1 MKLPDKFTAYLVKYD
16 VPDSEG
22 NIYKKGCF
30 TENAMMDIQ
39 ASGKIISFDMKPDGI
54 VVTMPMPKIEFRN
67 KEIEIIGEISN
78 SFSKDQVSTT
88 FGESSN
94 SFVKQ

>member
-1 MKLPDKFTAYLVKYD
+1 MELPDKFTAYLIKYD

-22 NIYKKGCF
+22 NVYKKGCF

-54 VVTMPMPKIEFRN
+54 VVTMPMPKVEFR
-67 KEIEIIGEISN
+67 KSEVETAMEISE
-78 SFSKDQVSTT
+78 SFKINISKT
-88 FGESSN
+88 FGESAN
-94 SFVKQ
+94 SFVKE